1 MGFDAN
7 FCMSSL
13 FDGEDRD
20 SLVSLQNTSSQVSH
34 IYYSFLLY
42 HILKKEGFFVF
53 FFFSSPGDV
62 NWTSFSNMESWNLGV
77 KQEQFNR
84 N

>member
-20 SLVSLQNTSSQVSH
+20 PMLISLQNTTSH
-34 IYYSFLLY
+34 LPYAQGCPSLFLYY
-42 HILKKEGFFVF
+42 ILGGFA
-53 FFFSSPGDV
+53 FSLQGAILSISTLHLRGDH
-62 NWTSFSNMESWNLGV
+62 
-77 KQEQFNR
+77 FNR